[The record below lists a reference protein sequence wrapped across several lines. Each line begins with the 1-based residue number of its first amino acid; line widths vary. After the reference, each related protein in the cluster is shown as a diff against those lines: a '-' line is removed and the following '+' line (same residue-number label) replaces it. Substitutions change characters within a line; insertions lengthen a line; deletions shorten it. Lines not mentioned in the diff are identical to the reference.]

1 MSNSWGSNHLL
12 RRRWA
17 LFRHTTIL
25 IWDGFLLSGG
35 YVRAHFD
42 LVDFQITLF
51 LLLIEFMLI
60 LLMKLRLC
68 GLLSLTT
75 DYLWR
80 IFAHHALE
88 LLGGLLSCLLKVMLL
103 RELLLLLTTALL
115 DLLLGSCNL
124 GEELIQ
130 RGLSLRNLLGLYGF
144 VRRGLFI
151 NKHCFLVHF

>member
-1 MSNSWGSNHLL
+1 
-12 RRRWA
+12 
-17 LFRHTTIL
+17 
-25 IWDGFLLSGG
+25 
-35 YVRAHFD
+35 
-42 LVDFQITLF
+42 
-51 LLLIEFMLI
+51 
-60 LLMKLRLC
+60 
-68 GLLSLTT
+68 
-75 DYLWR
+75 
-80 IFAHHALE
+80 
-88 LLGGLLSCLLKVMLL
+88 MLL

>member
-1 MSNSWGSNHLL
+1 MSDSWRSNHLL

-17 LFRHTTIL
+17 LLRHSTIL
-25 IWDGFLLSGG
+25 IWDGFLLSWG
-35 YVRAHFD
+35 YVWAHFD

-51 LLLIEFMLI
+51 LLLIEFMLV

-68 GLLSLTT
+68 GLLSLATG
-75 DYLWR
+75 YLWR

-88 LLGGLLSCLLKVMLL
+88 LLGGLLSCLLEVMLL

-115 DLLLGSCNL
+115 YLLLGSCNF

-130 RGLSLRNLLGLYGF
+130 RGLSLRTLLGLYGF
-144 VRRGLFI
+144 VRRRLLI